1 MCGNMHHTSESCR
14 ASRNKLAVSHV
25 YKLLRGGMWVGEG
38 GEWGVGEGNA
48 LRPERYMAA
57 A

>member
-1 MCGNMHHTSESCR
+1 MYISYSGGECGWGR
-14 ASRNKLAVSHV
+14 
-25 YKLLRGGMWVGEG
+25 G